1 MLMDLNKIEELLNK
15 YWNAET
21 SLEEEE
27 QLRTYFNGRNI
38 PEQFNEA
45 AALFRYF
52 SANKKKELSD
62 VSFNKT
68 VLSKVK
74 AGGKGKMRS
83 LVFNSLRIAAGI
95 SVLVVAFWFVHQE
108 VRQSDPQEIEDTYND
123 PKLAFEE
130 TKKALRMISRSFG
143 NAEQQARK
151 INLFN
156 QAQEEIQKEP
166 EQKENL

>member
-1 MLMDLNKIEELLNK
+1 MDSNKIEELLSK
-15 YWNAET
+15 YWNCET
-21 SLEEEE
+21 SIEEEE
-27 QLRTYFNGRNI
+27 QLRAYFSGENI

-45 AALFRYF
+45 ATLFRYF

-62 VSFNKT
+62 VSFNKN
-68 VLSKVK
+68 VLTKVK
-74 AGGKGKMRS
+74 AGGKGKTRS
-83 LVFNSLRIAAGI
+83 LTFNTLRIAAGI
-95 SVLVVAFWFVHQE
+95 SVLVVAFWFVRQE
-108 VRQSDPQEIEDTYND
+108 VRESDPQEIEDTYND

-143 NAEQQARK
+143 NAEEQARK

-156 QAQEEIQKEP
+156 EAQEEIQKDP